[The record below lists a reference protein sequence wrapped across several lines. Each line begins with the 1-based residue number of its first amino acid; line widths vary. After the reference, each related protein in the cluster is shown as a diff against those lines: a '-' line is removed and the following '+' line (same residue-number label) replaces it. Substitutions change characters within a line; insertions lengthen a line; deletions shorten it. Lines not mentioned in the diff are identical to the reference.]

1 MTRLVLALGLLG
13 WAGARGEDAMSV
25 SALTSKLLPQP
36 RQVSAGE
43 GVLRLAGQTLDVS
56 LPDGPEH
63 DACRTVVLAALQ
75 RAGLATTATTA
86 AAGWT
91 FHVGAGATLPALP
104 TEGIVGEGYAL
115 AIAPTGLSAA
125 AASPAGLL
133 YAAETLAQLVRLSG
147 GTGSLPALTLRDSP
161 EFRLRGIYI
170 EGGQERFGRIVDPEY
185 LKAQIRRLAELKMN
199 VLVVEA
205 YNLFPY
211 ASFPACADAGTLAAA
226 DCAAV
231 FAEARRWHVTLVPSL
246 QTLAQASEL
255 VWTSAAGEP
264 YREATA
270 PGLICPSNPAVYPF
284 IKGLYRDL
292 LTWFGDTPL
301 IGVGCSEIDMQ
312 WQSRYC
318 PACKA
323 RIDKGET
330 VRDLLLGHA
339 ERCVQAVAEL
349 AQELNRPVRPLMWG
363 DEFYMYGPGRDWVGI
378 ERIPR
383 SVVMG
388 FWKYWPDYAGIAGLM
403 ERGYDVLGISAIY
416 NHCFYLA
423 DLSPEQPA
431 KSWPSM
437 AETGVVNIAGM
448 VRDAAAARRAHP
460 EREFLGVATASFSKH
475 RLRAFDSLWLGFA
488 LNGQCLWSQSE
499 RPLADYR
506 REFLLSAAWH
516 LHDARTAASAT
527 ALADAYER
535 LDACKSRLELANQAL
550 HDVVGVVDT
559 QEAGYLG
566 NTVRGA
572 WQRCGERLT
581 AAGEPNAELTALR
594 AAAAQTSAEVAA
606 VDALL
611 AAQHA
616 DVGDA
621 AGLADLRLAAAKIRN
636 HAERQLLLIDSCAGL
651 ARAAAL
657 PRTEALRLLGD
668 YAARWQTQR
677 REVETILG
685 QVAPL
690 CTQGDPS
697 GYSAVLADV
706 TAIAA
711 HLARLALAGPAAAAG
726 GDGGGE
732 TLIDERFTAAPA
744 AAVWEVLGSPRVEA
758 GHMETA
764 APGGW
769 ANRCGLLTR
778 QSFALEAERPLLIEC
793 ELTPVKI
800 GVDSQLVAAATDPRE
815 ISFRFA
821 LAGSA
826 GRLSV
831 HTQSGVALTGGW
843 VNPSPGWMQ
852 RSVSPEVTAGQTY
865 RLRAEI
871 TRSSWRVILQRPEET
886 PWDLPFWDTGAVPMD
901 ELAET
906 RLVFADVEP
915 EGGSGATRW
924 GALRIRRGR

>member
-1 MTRLVLALGLLG
+1 MSMPALV
-13 WAGARGEDAMSV
+13 
-25 SALTSKLLPQP
+25 SKLLPQP
-36 RQVSAGE
+36 RQVTAAA
-43 GVLRLAGQTLDVS
+43 GVLPLAGQTLSVS
-56 LPDGPEH
+56 LPAGPEH
-63 DACRTVVLAALQ
+63 DACRTTLAAALQ
-75 RAGLATTATTA
+75 RAGLTATA
-86 AAGWT
+86 AAAVPGCT
-91 FHVGAGATLPALP
+91 FQVGAGATLPPLP
-104 TEGIVGEGYAL
+104 TEGYAAEGYAL
-115 AIAPTGLSAA
+115 AIGPTGLAA
-125 AASPAGLL
+125 TAASPAGLL
-133 YAAETLAQLVRLSG
+133 YAAETLMQLVRVG
-147 GTGSLPALTLRDSP
+147 AGAGSLPALTLRDSP
-161 EFRLRGIYI
+161 EFRRRGIYI

-199 VLVVEA
+199 VLVVEV

-211 ASFPACADAGTLAAA
+211 ASFPACADAGTLSAA
-226 DCAAV
+226 DCEAV
-231 FAEARRWHVTLVPSL
+231 FAEARRWHVTVVPSL

-255 VWTSAAGEP
+255 VWTCAAGEP

-292 LTWFGDTPL
+292 LAWFDDTPL
-301 IGVGCSEIDMQ
+301 IGIGCSEIDMQ

-339 ERCVQAVAEL
+339 ERCIRAVAEL
-349 AQELNRPVRPLMWG
+349 AQELQRPVRPLMWG

-383 SVVMG
+383 HVVMG
-388 FWKYWPDYAGIAGLM
+388 FWKYWPDYAGIAGLL

-423 DLSPEQPA
+423 DLSPEAPA

-437 AETGVVNIAGM
+437 AETGLLNIAGM
-448 VRDAAAARRAHP
+448 VRDADAARRAHP

-488 LNGQCLWSQSE
+488 LNGQCLWNKPE
-499 RPLADYR
+499 RPLAEYR

-527 ALADAYER
+527 ALADAYEK

-581 AAGEPNAELTALR
+581 PSGEPNAELAALR
-594 AAAAQTSAEVAA
+594 AAAVQTSAEASA
-606 VDALL
+606 VGVTLAGLRAEVGDSAGLTDLHL
-611 AAQHA
+611 AAE
-616 DVGDA
+616 
-621 AGLADLRLAAAKIRN
+621 KIRN
-636 HAERQLLLIDSCAGL
+636 HAGRQALLIDSRTTL
-651 ARAAAL
+651 ARAPAL
-657 PRTEALRLLGD
+657 PRAEALRQLGD
-668 YAARWQTQR
+668 CAARWQVQR
-677 REVETILG
+677 QEVEAILR

-697 GYSAVLADV
+697 GYSSILGDV
-706 TAIAA
+706 TAIAT
-711 HLARLALAGPAAAAG
+711 HLSRLAVAGPAAATAV
-726 GDGGGE
+726 GGE
-732 TLIDERFTAAPA
+732 TLVDERFAAAPDA
-744 AAVWEVLGSPRVEA
+744 ATWELLGAPRFAA
-758 GHMETA
+758 GHMETL

-778 QSFALEAERPLLIEC
+778 QSFTLDPQQPLVIEC
-793 ELTPVKI
+793 ELTPLKI
-800 GVDSQLVAAATDPRE
+800 GVDSQLVAAASEPRE

-831 HTQSGVALTGGW
+831 HTQSSVTLEGGW
-843 VNPSPGWMQ
+843 VDPSPGWKQ
-852 RSVSPEVTAGQTY
+852 RSLSPEVTAGQSY

-871 TRSSWRVILQRPEET
+871 TRSSWRVILQRPDEN
-886 PWDLPFWDTGAVPMD
+886 PWNLPFWDTGAIPMD

-915 EGGSGATRW
+915 EGGHGATRW
-924 GALRIRRGR
+924 GAIRIGRGH